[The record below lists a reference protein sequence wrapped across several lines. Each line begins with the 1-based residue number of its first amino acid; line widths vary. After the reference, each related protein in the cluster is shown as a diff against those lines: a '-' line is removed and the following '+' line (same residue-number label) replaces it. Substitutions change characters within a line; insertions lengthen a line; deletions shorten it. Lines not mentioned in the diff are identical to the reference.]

1 MITVHRT
8 PREKETFV
16 VEKRFE
22 VELPEEVVAA
32 FGWHDPEVPL
42 KIREALVME
51 LLRRDQLSEAQ
62 AAALL
67 ALNRWELLDTMGRYH
82 VPAVR
87 MSPAELKRELTQGIQ
102 REGSL

>member
-1 MITVHRT
+1 MATVHLT
-8 PREKETFV
+8 PIEKETFV
-16 VEKRFE
+16 AEKRFE

-32 FGWHDPEVPL
+32 FGWHEPEVPH

-51 LLRRDQLSEAQ
+51 LLRRDQLSEAP

-87 MSPAELKRELTQGIQ
+87 MSPAELKRELTQDIQ
-102 REGSL
+102 RGSGI